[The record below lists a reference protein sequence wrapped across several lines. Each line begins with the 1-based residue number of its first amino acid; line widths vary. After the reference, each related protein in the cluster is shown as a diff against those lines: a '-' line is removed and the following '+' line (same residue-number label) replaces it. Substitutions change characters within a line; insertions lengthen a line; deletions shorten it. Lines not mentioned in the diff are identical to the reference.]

1 MSASNA
7 TSVPPLDRDEDYMRV
22 GLSLARRGL
31 GNTAPNPAVGC
42 VLVRDGIVVGRGWTQ
57 PGGRPHAEVM
67 ALSQA
72 GPNAKGATAYVT
84 LEPCA
89 HHGQT
94 PPCAEALV
102 EAGVARVVVSASDPD
117 ERVAGRG
124 IQILKDAGIAVT
136 EGVLKADGW
145 WANLGFFKRITEN
158 RPSFT
163 LKLATSADNRI
174 PPKGAQGEAKW
185 ITSPPARERGH
196 LLRANHDAVLFGIGT
211 VLDDDPSYTCRL
223 AGMEEQSPVRVL
235 LDSKLSIPDGNS
247 LLSSLGAAP
256 LWIVCGVNADKARLD
271 QLERL
276 GVKILRSDTDQ
287 PELSWVVAQLAEQGL
302 NRVLVEA
309 GPTLVNAF
317 LKADLVDEIQWFKAK
332 KVLGDAGDV
341 LFHDFDVEKL
351 VSDPQAVLNAGPDL
365 LYIYQL
371 GA

>member
-1 MSASNA
+1 MSANNA
-7 TSVPPLDRDEDYMRV
+7 TSDPVLDRDEDYMRV
-22 GLSLARRGL
+22 ALGLARRGL

-42 VLVRDGIVVGRGWTQ
+42 VLVRDGLVVGRGWTQ
-57 PGGRPHAEVM
+57 PGGRPHAEAV
-67 ALSQA
+67 ALAQA
-72 GPNAKGATAYVT
+72 GENAQGATAYVT

-102 EAGVARVVVSASDPD
+102 KAGVSRVVVSVTDPD

-124 IQILKDAGIAVT
+124 LQILKDAGIEVT
-136 EGVLKADGW
+136 QDVLKAEGW
-145 WANLGFFKRITEN
+145 LGNLGFFKRITEN

-174 PPKGAQGEAKW
+174 PPKGAGGEDKW
-185 ITSPPARERGH
+185 ITSPPARDRGH

-211 VLDDDPSYTCRL
+211 VLDDDPAYTCRL
-223 AGMEEQSPVRVL
+223 AGMEDQSPVRVL

-247 LLSSLGAAP
+247 LLSSLDAAP
-256 LWIVCGVNADKARLD
+256 LWIICGKSADKDRQH

-276 GVKILRSDTDQ
+276 GVKILQSDTKR
-287 PELSWVVAQLAEQGL
+287 PELGWVAGQLAEQGL

-317 LKADLVDEIQWFKAK
+317 LNANLVDEIQWFKAE
-332 KVLGDAGDV
+332 KVLGDAGDT
-341 LFHDFDVEKL
+341 LFHDLDVEKL

-365 LYIYQL
+365 LYIYHL